1 MIPYPES
8 KFPSLEVTTPGAAET
23 SGSVEVCRCLIWSGA
38 ASLQARHALRQ
49 TLPSDTCI
57 VSETEATHPSL
68 VQAAPEDVLVLPSA
82 TLPLTAF
89 VPRLTPATRVVLV
102 SRDRNREGKTASS
115 SEADSDLA
123 ALATALA
130 AAKEAP

>member
-1 MIPYPES
+1 
-8 KFPSLEVTTPGAAET
+8 
-23 SGSVEVCRCLIWSGA
+23 
-38 ASLQARHALRQ
+38 LRQ

>member
-1 MIPYPES
+1 
-8 KFPSLEVTTPGAAET
+8 VTPGAAEA
-23 SGSVEVCRCLIWSGA
+23 SAAVETCRCLVWTGA
-38 ASLQARHALRQ
+38 ASPPARQALQQ
-49 TLPSDTCI
+49 TLPQGTYL
-57 VSETEATHPSL
+57 VSETEAPISSL

-102 SRDRNREGKTASS
+102 ASDDRNRA
-115 SEADSDLA
+115 SEADGDLA

-130 AAKEAP
+130 SPKEAP